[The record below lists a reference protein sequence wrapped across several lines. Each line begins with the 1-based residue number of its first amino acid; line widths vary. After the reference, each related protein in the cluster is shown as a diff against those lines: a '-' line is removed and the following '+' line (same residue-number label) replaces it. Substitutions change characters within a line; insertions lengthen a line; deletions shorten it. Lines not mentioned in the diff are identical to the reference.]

1 MIIFKS
7 ENPAE
12 QEILAKMAVVL
23 VSGSGA
29 LEKLAQLPNFESYS
43 QIVQHF
49 IDAADDGDW
58 LSDESPSHQL
68 WLKTCGIE
76 PALEA
81 YSAGEALSWA
91 YDKAHAIYF
100 GALEQPQAQQ

>member
-1 MIIFKS
+1 MIIFRS
-7 ENPAE
+7 EAPAE
-12 QEILAKMAVVL
+12 QEQLAKMAVVL

-49 IDAADDGDW
+49 IAAADDGDW
-58 LSDESPSHQL
+58 LLDESPSHQL
-68 WLKTCGIE
+68 WLETCGIE

-91 YDKAHAIYF
+91 YDKAHALYF
-100 GALEQPQAQQ
+100 CALEQPQAQQ